1 MLRYGGPREVYE
13 SHRIASQAR
22 RLRTRVVHVTCH
34 QLSSTVIN
42 CHHIFMYVHYIYSLI
57 YCIYIYIYIITT
69 LFVGCK
75 HGGRSKNASNN
86 FDPFVFFP
94 DGEGYMYVRPPHVKN
109 RASEDLHLE
118 GGSKVRNRYVTP
130 YPPPVPA
137 PYSTDRG
144 EVKMLLG
151 HLYHG

>member
-1 MLRYGGPREVYE
+1 M
-13 SHRIASQAR
+13 
-22 RLRTRVVHVTCH
+22 
-34 QLSSTVIN
+34 
-42 CHHIFMYVHYIYSLI
+42 
-57 YCIYIYIYIITT
+57 YIYIYIITT

-109 RASEDLHLE
+109 RAPEDLHLE

-130 YPPPVPA
+130 YRPPVPP